1 MYTSSCT
8 IKSTVQLPKSK
19 IISLRLERSFQA
31 FLNSQCICRC
41 TSSGQ
46 MVEYCRPTGHQDPC
60 TVLCNHA
67 DLQNLYFAFTV
78 ISKVAFHVSQPSRL
92 TNCTCTCTCKGY
104 TYIMCTHNKMCIIM
118 PLKGCNSVC
127 TLAILFMCY

>member
-46 MVEYCRPTGHQDPC
+46 MVEYCRPAGHQDPC
-60 TVLCNHA
+60 TVLCNHV
-67 DLQNLYFAFTV
+67 DLQNLYCAFTV
-78 ISKVAFHVSQPSRL
+78 ISKVAFQLIARVHVHASWG
-92 TNCTCTCTCKGY
+92 TY
-104 TYIMCTHNKMCIIM
+104 TMCTHDKMCIII
-118 PLKGCNSVC
+118 PLKGRNSVC

>member
-31 FLNSQCICRC
+31 FLNSQYICRC

-46 MVEYCRPTGHQDPC
+46 MVEYCRPAGHQDPC
-60 TVLCNHA
+60 TVLCNHV
-67 DLQNLYFAFTV
+67 DLRNLYFAFTV
-78 ISKVAFHVSQPSRL
+78 ITKVACHISQPLRQ

-104 TYIMCTHNKMCIIM
+104 VHMFTHDKMCIIIQ
-118 PLKGCNSVC
+118 LKGRNSVC